1 MINFIKKIRR
11 IDIIAF
17 FVVLVISIILLRSFN
32 LQYTEYERYAGFKEK
47 IEIKHY
53 PIKTS
58 RGSIVDRNNNVLA
71 ESIQMNSLIIS
82 DTSSLLKDSKAIEK
96 VKKLCVILDMNF

>member
-11 IDIIAF
+11 IDIIAL

-32 LQYTEYERYAGFKEK
+32 LQYTEYERYSGFKEK

-53 PIKTS
+53 PIAP
-58 RGSIVDRNNNVLA
+58 RIGFLA
-71 ESIQMNSLIIS
+71 LIPMN
-82 DTSSLLKDSKAIEK
+82 DAQ
-96 VKKLCVILDMNF
+96 KK

>member
-1 MINFIKKIRR
+1 MIDFIKKIRR

-71 ESIQMNSLIIS
+71 ESIQMHSLIIS
-82 DTSSLLKDSKAIEK
+82 DTSSL
-96 VKKLCVILDMNF
+96 

>member
-1 MINFIKKIRR
+1 MKGIH
-11 IDIIAF
+11 
-17 FVVLVISIILLRSFN
+17 
-32 LQYTEYERYAGFKEK
+32 GFKEQ

-71 ESIQMNSLIIS
+71 ESIQMNSLI
-82 DTSSLLKDSKAIEK
+82 DK
-96 VKKLCVILDMNF
+96 